1 MTKRII
7 ALIASL
13 AVILGLM
20 TSQSSY
26 AWFVTAVK
34 RAQRITIGVVSYDS
48 SSAVSLD
55 TLEEDFYG
63 NACIYPGQ
71 NLVTLDGDDASIS
84 MYNSSTIDSQIRVR
98 VEYTSFASGSAKNVI
113 YSGSEDEDLEVVFSN
128 PEQWLPYNNGMDG
141 TCYYY
146 VGPDYNRSTLSDVD
160 DVYTITPDIADVE
173 IIESIRY
180 KETIDANLYS
190 GNEVTV
196 NVIFEAKQADYVGWS
211 SLGEYQVATDVE

>member
-7 ALIASL
+7 ALVASL
-13 AVILGLM
+13 AVVLGLM
-20 TSQSSY
+20 ASHSSY

-48 SSAVSLD
+48 SMAVSLD

-71 NLVTLDGDDASIS
+71 NLVMLEGDDASLS
-84 MYNSSTIDSQIRVR
+84 MYNSSTVDSQIRVK
-98 VEYTSFASGSAKNVI
+98 VEYTSFASGSAKNVV
-113 YSGSEDEDLEVVFSN
+113 YSGDEKEDLEVVFAN
-128 PEQWLPYNNGMDG
+128 PEQWLAYDNGMDG

-146 VGPDYNRSTLSDVD
+146 VGPDYGSSKLTDVD

>member
-26 AWFVTAVK
+26 AWFVTSVK

-48 SSAVSLD
+48 SAAVSLD

-71 NLVTLDGDDASIS
+71 NLVMLEGDDASIS
-84 MYNSSTIDSQIRVR
+84 MYNSSTVDSQIRVR
-98 VEYTSFASGSAKNVI
+98 VEYTSFSSGSAKNVI
-113 YSGSEDEDLEVVFSN
+113 YSGSEDEDLEVIFSN

-146 VGPDYNRSTLSDVD
+146 VGPDYNRSALTDVD

>member
-7 ALIASL
+7 ALVASL
-13 AVILGLM
+13 AVVLGLM
-20 TSQSSY
+20 ASHSSY

-34 RAQRITIGVVSYDS
+34 RAQRITIGVVSFDS
-48 SSAVSLD
+48 SMAVSLD

-71 NLVTLDGDDASIS
+71 NLVMLEGDDASLS
-84 MYNSSTIDSQIRVR
+84 MYNSSTVDSQIRVR
-98 VEYTSFASGSAKNVI
+98 IEYTSFASGSAKNVV
-113 YSGSEDEDLEVVFSN
+113 YSGDEKDDLEVIFAN
-128 PEQWLPYNNGMDG
+128 PEQWLPYDNGMDG

-146 VGPDYNRSTLSDVD
+146 VGPDHNGSKLTDVD
-160 DVYTITPDIADVE
+160 DVFTITPDISDVE
-173 IIESIRY
+173 IIECIRY
-180 KETIDANLYS
+180 KESINANLYS
-190 GNEVTV
+190 GNEVMV